1 MSVRLSPADCLFHL
15 AVGAFG
21 TSAGAAPSLSAT
33 TIPSEALIQPAELAA
48 SLKTAPPALVL
59 LRRLETE
66 EPPPVG
72 EVGPAALLAEL
83 FES

>member
-1 MSVRLSPADCLFHL
+1 MTAGPSRAHPRAAPQTGLLL
-15 AVGAFG
+15 AGR
-21 TSAGAAPSLSAT
+21 GAAP
-33 TIPSEALIQPAELAA
+33 
-48 SLKTAPPALVL
+48 PPALVL